1 MRIKKIASEN
11 LRYIEST
18 NEMVP
23 TPTYAIIGNS
33 GDTIGKLFKSRQY
46 FETMHTVAGV
56 DWSIEL
62 NDDPEYYREFPSF
75 ARAKAYIEGV
85 QFITGFT
92 KGSIFS
98 ID

>member
-33 GDTIGKLFKSRQY
+33 GEAIGKLYKSHQAS
-46 FETMHTVAGV
+46 ETMHTIAYV
-56 DWSIEL
+56 DWAIEIGDEFL
-62 NDDPEYYREFPSF
+62 REFPSF
-75 ARAKAYIEGV
+75 TKAKAYIEGV

-98 ID
+98 RD